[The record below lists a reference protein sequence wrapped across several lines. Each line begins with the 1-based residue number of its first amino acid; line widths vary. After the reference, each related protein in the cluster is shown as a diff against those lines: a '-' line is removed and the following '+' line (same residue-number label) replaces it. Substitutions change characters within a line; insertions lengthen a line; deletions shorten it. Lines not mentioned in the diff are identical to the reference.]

1 MPAFMLEDRLVTDNY
16 MLQGE
21 YAADV
26 DAACRLIARH
36 YGGARGTWAYEAFDH
51 INATLFDGEL
61 PTPLIMWALT
71 PHGGCL
77 GYTQP
82 GAAPII
88 TLHPS
93 LLGGTQKPNPWKID
107 PALLGVAYAYDV
119 LIHEC
124 IHVSVHYRLGGA
136 DCPTSHNNPQWIGEV
151 NRIAPLLGLTIT
163 AERSK
168 AKRVPIAGES
178 TKTGKPATKVVR
190 TSEGT
195 IPFAAVATFPHAVRV
210 LLGQTAWYEQNALP
224 FPHAL
229 ADCVTDNCALQDE
242 VTS

>member
-1 MPAFMLEDRLVTDNY
+1 MTYLGVTDNY
-16 MLQGE
+16 MLQDE

-36 YGGARGTWAYEAFDH
+36 FGGARGTWAYEAFDY
-51 INATLFDGEL
+51 INATLFAGEL
-61 PTPLIMWALT
+61 PTPLIVWTIT
-71 PHGGCL
+71 PHGKCL
-77 GYTQP
+77 GQTRR
-82 GAAPII
+82 GAAPVV

-93 LLGGTQKPNPWKID
+93 LLGGREKVNPWGID

-124 IHVSVHYRLGGA
+124 MHVSVEHRLGGA
-136 DCPTSHNNPQWIGEV
+136 KGPTSHNNPQWIGEV
-151 NRIAPLLGLTIT
+151 NRIAPLIGLTIT

-168 AKRVPIAGES
+168 VKRVPIADEL
-178 TKTGKPATKVVR
+178 TTTGKPATKVVR

-195 IPFAAVATFPHAVRV
+195 IPFAAAATFPHAVRV
-210 LLGQTAWYEQNALP
+210 LLGQTDWYEQNALP

-229 ADCVTDNCALQDE
+229 GADCVTDNNVLQ
-242 VTS
+242 VVPV